1 MASHK
6 VYYGRGAQDIVTV
19 PHKSGQPVRV
29 ASATYEI
36 VDSRHSVDSSAH
48 VVVAAGTAATL
59 DTLSTTTSAAAGRSG
74 TDRRALTVVS
84 TTGLTV
90 GHLYILTAASGEAEL
105 VTIAAVPSGTVAR
118 TVSDIRGTYATG
130 ATLRG
135 IEVTATF
142 PALEA
147 DDDENLDGLPF
158 IVIWNFPTMPP
169 VREPIFADRGVEAQL
184 ATLADLQQLD
194 PFVSK
199 IGGDAVSPAT
209 ALARAHRDLRT
220 DLEIAGVLEAD
231 LLAGNIGR
239 DCVIYRAAYLVF
251 VHDTSDGAQ
260 RKANDYQ
267 TRYETLRAALTVGD
281 RTKPGVTALSSDEL
295 ITTKN
300 PARGFVM
307 FGY

>member
-6 VYYGRGAQDIVTV
+6 VYYGRGAQNIVTV
-19 PHKSGQPVRV
+19 PYQGGQPVRV

-36 VDSRHSVDSSAH
+36 VDSRYSADSSAH

-59 DTLSTTTSAAAGRSG
+59 DAASTTLTVAAGRPS
-74 TDRRALTVVS
+74 TDRRALTAVS
-84 TTGLTV
+84 TAGLTV
-90 GHLYILTAASGEAEL
+90 GHQYLLTAMSGEAEI
-105 VTIAAVPSGTVAR
+105 VTIFAVSSATVAR
-118 TVSDIRGTYATG
+118 TVSDIRGTYPSG

-142 PALEA
+142 PAIEA

-158 IVIWNFPTMPP
+158 IVIWSFPAMPP
-169 VREPIFADRGVEAQL
+169 VREPIFADRGVDAQL

-194 PFVSK
+194 PYVSK
-199 IGGDAVSPAT
+199 VGGDAVSPAT

-220 DLEIAGVLEAD
+220 DLEIAGVRESD
-231 LLAGNIGR
+231 MLAGNIGR
-239 DCVIYRAAYLVF
+239 DCVIYRAAYLIF
-251 VHDTSDGAQ
+251 VHDTNDAAQ

-281 RTKPGVTALSSDEL
+281 RTKPGVTVLSSDEL